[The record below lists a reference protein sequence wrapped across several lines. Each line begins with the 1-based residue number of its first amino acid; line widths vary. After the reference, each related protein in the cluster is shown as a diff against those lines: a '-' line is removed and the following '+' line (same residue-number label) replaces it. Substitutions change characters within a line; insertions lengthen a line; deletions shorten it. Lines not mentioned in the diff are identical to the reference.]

1 MVLKFQLI
9 KVFCKQFYC
18 HRDPT
23 NGVTVSLTGFDLDD
37 GLVTVV
43 TFDCFLTAFFGFGAA
58 AKTGFGLDLDTES
71 GVDRADRVFCGTLG
85 SAVISV
91 WPTLMVYGDLMPFRA
106 AKSLKSI
113 PSLKAMA

>member
-1 MVLKFQLI
+1 VEKILLTFPAAGH
-9 KVFCKQFYC
+9 C

-23 NGVTVSLTGFDLDD
+23 NEVTVSLTGFDLDD

-43 TFDCFLTAFFGFGAA
+43 TFDCFLTAFFGFGGAA
-58 AKTGFGLDLDTES
+58 TTGFGFDLDTES
-71 GVDRADRVFCGTLG
+71 GVDRADRVFGGTLG

-91 WPTLMVYGDLMPFRA
+91 WPTLMVYGELMPFRA